1 MRGKRIWFWMALYF
15 LNCSNASP
23 TSFQT
28 LKPDDI
34 RWEVSA
40 AVHSILLESHRG
52 GSLIYRGECQEN
64 TRMRDRYLVAAPLH
78 GEALNEA
85 LDRITQLH
93 PNLAWV
99 DFGPEAV
106 RILDRSANAKLLNLH
121 VNEFQLAEATTA
133 SMAVGHDIGTKRRDS
148 LSSVRTRMHAKLV
161 WFSCSARIF

>member
-1 MRGKRIWFWMALYF
+1 
-15 LNCSNASP
+15 
-23 TSFQT
+23 
-28 LKPDDI
+28 
-34 RWEVSA
+34 
-40 AVHSILLESHRG
+40 
-52 GSLIYRGECQEN
+52 
-64 TRMRDRYLVAAPLH
+64 MRDRYLVAAPLH

-133 SMAVGHDIGTKRRDS
+133 SMAVGAIWNLPEVRLFAKEHRITFVAHLTGVSPSEGSFTPISVHLKNASVAEIMDSISRAYHPKRN
-148 LSSVRTRMHAKLV
+148 MEWHNV
-161 WFSCSARIF
+161 WSYHECETDEKMFIELQIM